1 MELFARM
8 GIVKRVPSLLRQ
20 ASELKEMLEEG
31 DGIFPIKPHDG
42 YFKAWGV
49 YSGFALE
56 DSWKN
61 DRWKYDMTFRSLLIL
76 KYAGLL

>member
-8 GIVKRVPSLLRQ
+8 GIVRKVPSLLQQ
-20 ASELKEMLEEG
+20 ANELKEILEEG

-42 YFKAWGV
+42 YFKAWSV
-49 YSGFALE
+49 YSGLALE

-61 DRWKYDMTFRSLLIL
+61 DRWKHDMTFRSLLIL